1 MKVVNGSTSVISYAD
16 VKDFVDDLE
25 QENNAEGIII
35 MAFHEMEKSEMDIET
50 AEDMAGNGYDPTD
63 DSWVPV
69 DARVYVDNM
78 DDRGLTVLLSSIE
91 KGFGYE
97 NVRSALDQLYPA
109 DAKNYCP
116 ADPPAPKTIYCV

>member
-1 MKVVNGSTSVISYAD
+1 MKFGSLPQSKLDFAKIRG
-16 VKDFVDDLE
+16 FVDDLE
-25 QENNAEGIII
+25 REDIGEGIMI
-35 MAFHEMEKSEMDIET
+35 MAFHEMEKSEMGI
-50 AEDMAGNGYDPTD
+50 DPTD

>member
-50 AEDMAGNGYDPTD
+50 AEDMAVDGCDPTD
-63 DSWVPV
+63 DNWEPL
-69 DARVYVDNM
+69 DAKVYVDNM
-78 DDRGLTVLLSSIE
+78 GDRGLTMLLSSIE

-97 NVRSALDQLYPA
+97 NIRDTLDKIYPG
-109 DAKNYCP
+109 DAKSYIP
-116 ADPPAPKTIYCV
+116 EDPPAPKTIYDH